1 MRAINR
7 GWSHID
13 TGRQARGKFNLFFSH
28 TSPPSY
34 RHRNARVYTVR
45 LFHLWSSWPNGG
57 YPFTPIVPPGIID
70 YLRPAH
76 SLSLW
81 FRFITSSTPLH
92 PLPRTHL
99 LQTKIFSAYPIIRD
113 ILLTDPKQFHPSKVT
128 VKTKNNLRSR
138 SLHKVETFRP
148 FNIKNSLTIF
158 LWHFH
163 NDAFDLRVRLQT
175 IFTQFTADARHFKA
189 TERRLRFQNVV
200 AVDPDWPNAQ
210 QNKKKTRKKKV
221 FSTYHLDETGNRYSF
236 LRYQTVPARS
246 PCDRYMALSKSLVK
260 TAAARP

>member
-1 MRAINR
+1 MAI
-7 GWSHID
+7 
-13 TGRQARGKFNLFFSH
+13 
-28 TSPPSY
+28 
-34 RHRNARVYTVR
+34 
-45 LFHLWSSWPNGG
+45 
-57 YPFTPIVPPGIID
+57 
-70 YLRPAH
+70 H
-76 SLSLW
+76 SLQSFPPESL
-81 FRFITSSTPLH
+81 ITSAQPIHCPFDFDSLPVPTPLH

-138 SLHKVETFRP
+138 SLRKVETFRP

-200 AVDPDWPNAQ
+200 TVDPDWPNAQ
-210 QNKKKTRKKKV
+210 QNKKRQEKRK
-221 FSTYHLDETGNRYSF
+221 
-236 LRYQTVPARS
+236 
-246 PCDRYMALSKSLVK
+246 CLVR
-260 TAAARP
+260 TI